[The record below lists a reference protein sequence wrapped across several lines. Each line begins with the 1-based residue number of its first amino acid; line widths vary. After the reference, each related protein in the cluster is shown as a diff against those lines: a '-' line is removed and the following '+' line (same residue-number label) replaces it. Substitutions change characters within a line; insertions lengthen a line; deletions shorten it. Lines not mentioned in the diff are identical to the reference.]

1 MIKERDT
8 ASKKLHG
15 TRSGYN
21 RHLRI
26 GQKPCDECRLEHN
39 RALRE
44 YRHKNS
50 DARAKPRIYQ
60 QALRELKERHLEEW
74 TTIYEQRLRD
84 EGL

>member
-1 MIKERDT
+1 MTT
-8 ASKKLHG
+8 AEHG

-26 GQKPCDECRLEHN
+26 GQKPCDKCRLEHN

-44 YRHKNS
+44 YRRDNP

-60 QALRELKERHLEEW
+60 QSLRELQQRHLEEW
-74 TTIYEQRLRD
+74 TTIYERQLRD